1 MKQLIF
7 LPRNT
12 QKYTENIYR
21 IFRGVPCNSVV
32 KTLQAVVFLLFFVIS
47 CGVKAKSFATLD
59 WTVAETLI
67 ALGEKP
73 VAVGDVK
80 SYQQWVS
87 EPALPND
94 TLDLGVRMQPNP
106 EQILALKQ
114 GDHDLHFINSSF
126 YAQATATLEPFS
138 TVTLVDFYTE
148 GDAWQNIVSASRKV
162 AFIAD
167 KQAEFEQLMTNYW
180 QKMDEIRP
188 LVQPYLER
196 PIALVQFID
205 TRHLRIYAA
214 NSPFGAVLSQL
225 GFHNAWGGSQNAWG
239 FETIDVTQLAKLAP
253 NSRLVVVKPYPANI
267 GSALRYN
274 TLWQHLAMAKDP
286 LILPAVWTFGGIPS
300 AQRFAEMFANGLL
313 HGGEQW

>member
-1 MKQLIF
+1 M
-7 LPRNT
+7 
-12 QKYTENIYR
+12 
-21 IFRGVPCNSVV
+21 
-32 KTLQAVVFLLFFVIS
+32 
-47 CGVKAKSFATLD
+47 
-59 WTVAETLI
+59 
-67 ALGEKP
+67 
-73 VAVGDVK
+73 
-80 SYQQWVS
+80 
-87 EPALPND
+87 
-94 TLDLGVRMQPNP
+94 
-106 EQILALKQ
+106 
-114 GDHDLHFINSSF
+114 
-126 YAQATATLEPFS
+126 
-138 TVTLVDFYTE
+138 
-148 GDAWQNIVSASRKV
+148 
-162 AFIAD
+162 
-167 KQAEFEQLMTNYW
+167 
-180 QKMDEIRP
+180 
-188 LVQPYLER
+188 ER

-225 GFHNAWGGSQNAWG
+225 GFHNAWSGSQNAWG